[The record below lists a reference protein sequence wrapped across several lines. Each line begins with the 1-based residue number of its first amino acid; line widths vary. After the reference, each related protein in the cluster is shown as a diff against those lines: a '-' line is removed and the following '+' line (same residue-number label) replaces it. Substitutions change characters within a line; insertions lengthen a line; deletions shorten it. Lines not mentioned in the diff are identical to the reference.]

1 MQVTVALETR
11 YFVAPDGSVWSQVG
25 MARSFWE
32 RYLEVFDSVR
42 IVARGARVDSV
53 AEGWSRVDHDRIIFH
68 GVRNYQGPW
77 QYLQAFKE
85 VHRNIRAAVPHDGA
99 VILRV
104 PSHLGN
110 GLERE
115 LERIGYPYAA
125 EVVGDPHEVFA
136 PGVVRHPLR
145 PVFRRWFSR
154 QLRRQCNR
162 ACGVAYVTKRTLQER
177 YPPGGGMTDPRDGGA
192 DDRSCQNAGRFIT
205 DYSSIELP
213 GPWFAPPEGH
223 PHSNGPHTVITVG
236 SLEQGYKGTDV
247 LIDAIAQCV
256 REGSDVRAVIVG
268 DGKCRPSLM
277 SRAARHSIADRIRFA
292 GQVSAGREIQKLLD
306 AAHLFV
312 LPSRTEGLP
321 RALIEAMARGLPCV
335 ASAVGGIPELLPP
348 EDMVG
353 PADAKALATKLR
365 EVLANPGRMSE
376 MTRRNR
382 LTALQYRDT
391 VLRER
396 RFKFYKQ
403 VREYTRQW
411 EQQRRRVSCGR

>member
-1 MQVTVALETR
+1 
-11 YFVAPDGSVWSQVG
+11 
-25 MARSFWE
+25 
-32 RYLEVFDSVR
+32 
-42 IVARGARVDSV
+42 
-53 AEGWSRVDHDRIIFH
+53 
-68 GVRNYQGPW
+68 
-77 QYLQAFKE
+77 
-85 VHRNIRAAVPHDGA
+85 
-99 VILRV
+99 
-104 PSHLGN
+104 
-110 GLERE
+110 
-115 LERIGYPYAA
+115 
-125 EVVGDPHEVFA
+125 
-136 PGVVRHPLR
+136 
-145 PVFRRWFSR
+145 
-154 QLRRQCNR
+154 
-162 ACGVAYVTKRTLQER
+162 
-177 YPPGGGMTDPRDGGA
+177 MTDPRDGGA